1 MPTNK
6 NAYIRYQA
14 LDKCFRDS
22 LHRYYLEDLIDK
34 CEEALLYYNGVGGVS
49 RRQIFED
56 IKFMESETGW
66 SIPLDRIKE
75 GKKVYYRYHYPGFSI
90 NKQPLTDEEAQ
101 QLRTVIITLSRFRGL
116 PTNEWVEDVISNLEW
131 RFKLRGKSENII
143 GFEQNEQLK
152 GLNWLPTIIDATSNH
167 QVIKVTYRNYK
178 NSEVE
183 INYQSAIRG
192 LKVFGGYLDGL
203 NVEFS
208 DNLVTIIGGRGT
220 GKSTIINFIRYALDM
235 PPKERLR
242 KKDYD
247 EMLVLMPTFK
257 SKDALKTAKY
267 KCLKRLRDSVT
278 GTYCYH

>member
-143 GFEQNEQLK
+143 GFEQNDQLK
-152 GLNWLPTIIDATSNH
+152 GLNWLSTIIDATSNH
-167 QVIKVTYRNYK
+167 QVLKVKYRNYK
-178 NSEVE
+178 NCEVE
-183 INYQSAIRG
+183 ITA
-192 LKVFGGYLDGL
+192 YLSED
-203 NVEFS
+203 
-208 DNLVTIIGGRGT
+208 
-220 GKSTIINFIRYALDM
+220 
-235 PPKERLR
+235 
-242 KKDYD
+242 
-247 EMLVLMPTFK
+247 
-257 SKDALKTAKY
+257 
-267 KCLKRLRDSVT
+267 
-278 GTYCYH
+278 